1 MREPPHDRDVTER
14 WIARFERAGLSGKAA
29 LLGGSAVR
37 FTANLIDRALDRAAG
52 TVAEAER
59 AFKRE
64 LDPTMEDAKIL
75 DEWEDEARAQR
86 DR

>member
-1 MREPPHDRDVTER
+1 MSEAPMDKTER
-14 WIARFERAGLSGKAA
+14 WIARFEQASLTGKAA

-37 FTANLIDRALDRAAG
+37 FTADLIDKTLDMAAG

-75 DEWEDEARAQR
+75 EEWDEER
-86 DR
+86 

>member
-1 MREPPHDRDVTER
+1 MSDHADDVTER
-14 WIARFERAGLSGKAA
+14 WITRFERASLSGKAA
-29 LLGGSAVR
+29 LVGGTAVR
-37 FTANLIDRALDRAAG
+37 FTADLIDKTLDRAAS

-75 DEWEDEARAQR
+75 DEWDDEGRG
-86 DR
+86 DG